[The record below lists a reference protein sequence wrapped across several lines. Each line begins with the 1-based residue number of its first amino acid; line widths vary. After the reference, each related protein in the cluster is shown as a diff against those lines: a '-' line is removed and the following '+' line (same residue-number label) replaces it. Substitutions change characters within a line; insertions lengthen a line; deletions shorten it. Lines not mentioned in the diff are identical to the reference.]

1 MAFPEEDGAAALPHS
16 SCSHRARRPGQSF
29 TTGTASLADAKQVL
43 NHLEPGNVHPRQ
55 ANRAYANRSVSN
67 LGFRKMAW
75 MAAVDLRGKYESF
88 VTGKSFTAQ
97 VQSLRL
103 TLGSSKAPVCIHL
116 KQTFKL

>member
-1 MAFPEEDGAAALPHS
+1 
-16 SCSHRARRPGQSF
+16 
-29 TTGTASLADAKQVL
+29 
-43 NHLEPGNVHPRQ
+43 
-55 ANRAYANRSVSN
+55 
-67 LGFRKMAW
+67 

-103 TLGSSKAPVCIHL
+103 TLGSNKATVCMHL